1 MNYLNK
7 ILSIIFS
14 IILLSSPVLALE
26 LDLSV
31 DEEIRKNYN
40 PSKLENEAL
49 PPLPKVQQSENSK
62 PPSTLPASGVTS
74 GSSSSSSSFQKYPV
88 STGSYKPKNGIKIK
102 SGTKFI
108 VRSNQAVSSSTRKDA
123 RISFSSVYNTP
134 LKRTG
139 VIIPAGT
146 VFRGE
151 IIDSH
156 APQMTGNGGLIV
168 MMVDGIT
175 YNGSTTRIE
184 AKITKANHK
193 KIFFDNIK
201 GERGYINGMVKSM
214 RPGRKFFNTMMRWTD
229 KLSDLGVLVIL
240 TPITVVSGVVVYG
253 VNMVGSPIFAI
264 FSKGDKIYLPAG
276 TEYEIKLLEDAYL

>member
-49 PPLPKVQQSENSK
+49 PPLPKIQQSENSK
-62 PPSTLPASGVTS
+62 PPSTLPASGITS

-108 VRSNQAVSSSTRKDA
+108 VRSNQAVSSSTRKGA

-156 APQMTGNGGLIV
+156 SPQMTGNGGLIV

-184 AKITKANHK
+184 AKITKADHK

-229 KLSDLGVLVIL
+229 KLSDLGILVIL